1 MFTGLN
7 QEVCAQAW
15 DVIVPAIE
23 KAAELGVTNGLCG
36 TLIVL
41 DPANPDPKNPLF
53 MATIG
58 DEDPQLLINVEGKV
72 AVTIRTGLD
81 SSRVGQD
88 FPYLYKA
95 GDIKYPGAI
104 IREGLIVSFSGVQG
118 DYDEMIC
125 EWMVAALRGIC
136 RQGFNGE
143 GGANR
148 QPGAYLAG

>member
-1 MFTGLN
+1 MFTGLDR
-7 QEVCAQAW
+7 EICAQAW

-23 KAAELGVTNGLCG
+23 KAAEVGLSNGLRG
-36 TLIVL
+36 SLIVL

-53 MATIG
+53 TAHVGEFDQEFLT
-58 DEDPQLLINVEGKV
+58 NVEGKV

-81 SSRVGQD
+81 SSRVRQD

-125 EWMVAALRGIC
+125 EWMVAAIRAIC
-136 RQGFNGE
+136 RQGFSGK
-143 GGANR
+143 GGAND
-148 QPGAYLAG
+148 QPGAYL

>member
-7 QEVCAQAW
+7 REICAQAW
-15 DVIVPAIE
+15 EVIVPAVE
-23 KAAELGVTNGLCG
+23 KAAELGVSNGLRG

-41 DPANPDPKNPLF
+41 DPAHPDAKNPLF
-53 MATIG
+53 TAHVGEFNQEFLT
-58 DEDPQLLINVEGKV
+58 NVEGKV

-81 SSRVGQD
+81 SSRVRQD
-88 FPYLYKA
+88 FPYLYRA

-125 EWMVAALRGIC
+125 EWMVAAIRAIC
-136 RQGFNGE
+136 RQGFSGPD
-143 GGANR
+143 GADS
-148 QPGAYLAG
+148 QPGAYLGG